1 MSRTKDRIR
10 ESNLRYKQSLGQNF
24 LYDEALLASL
34 AAEAGVT
41 KDEDVL
47 EIGPGCGSLTKH
59 LCENA
64 NRVLAVEL
72 DERLI
77 PLLRAFLDQY
87 KNLTVVQGD
96 VMALNLPEVT
106 KDLKRPFAVVANIPY
121 YITTPLIKLLL
132 TGGLP
137 VSRLALMVQREVA
150 DKILAE
156 PGDEA
161 WGPLSILCR
170 FLCEPRLALDVPAEM
185 FTPPP
190 KVDSAFV
197 VLPLRDR
204 PSVEVKDREMFFRV
218 AGAAFALRRKTM
230 VNNLCASFRMDR
242 EEALRVMAEAGL
254 DEKIRG
260 EKLTLEELAAIADA
274 ITNNSEFRIHNYEF
288 RRTVMSIAKF
298 THVSEAQYSEAM
310 AEREDFLPLEEI
322 PLPKRAT
329 AGSAGYDFVSPLEVT
344 VPAGGSALIPTG
356 VRAEMEPGWVLM
368 LFPRSSLGFRH
379 SLRLSNTVGVI
390 DSDYA
395 FAKNEGHIMV
405 KLRNPLS
412 EPVTIGRG
420 ERFCQGV
427 FLLYGTAE
435 EEQVTAEREGGFGS
449 TDK

>member
-1 MSRTKDRIR
+1 MSKTKERIR

-24 LYDEALLASL
+24 LYDDALLASL

-64 NRVLAVEL
+64 NRVLAIEL

-156 PGDEA
+156 PGEEG

-170 FLCEPRLALDVPAEM
+170 FLCEPRLAVSVPAEM

-197 VLPLRDR
+197 VLPLRDK
-204 PSVEVKDREMFFRV
+204 PAVEVKDREMFFRV
-218 AGAAFALRRKTM
+218 ANAAFALRRKTM

-274 ITNNSEFRIHNYEF
+274 IAANS
-288 RRTVMSIAKF
+288 
-298 THVSEAQYSEAM
+298 
-310 AEREDFLPLEEI
+310 
-322 PLPKRAT
+322 
-329 AGSAGYDFVSPLEVT
+329 
-344 VPAGGSALIPTG
+344 
-356 VRAEMEPGWVLM
+356 
-368 LFPRSSLGFRH
+368 
-379 SLRLSNTVGVI
+379 
-390 DSDYA
+390 
-395 FAKNEGHIMV
+395 
-405 KLRNPLS
+405 
-412 EPVTIGRG
+412 
-420 ERFCQGV
+420 
-427 FLLYGTAE
+427 
-435 EEQVTAEREGGFGS
+435 
-449 TDK
+449 

>member
-1 MSRTKDRIR
+1 MSKTKERIR

-24 LYDEALLASL
+24 LYDDALLASL

-64 NRVLAVEL
+64 NRVLAIEL

-96 VMALNLPEVT
+96 VMALNLREVT
-106 KDLKRPFAVVANIPY
+106 KDLKQPFAVVANIPY
-121 YITTPLIKLLL
+121 YITTSLIKLLL

-156 PGDEA
+156 PGEEG

-170 FLCEPRLALDVPAEM
+170 FLCEPRLAVSVPAEM

-197 VLPLRDR
+197 VLPLRDK
-204 PSVEVKDREMFFRV
+204 PAVEVKDREMFFRV
-218 AGAAFALRRKTM
+218 ANAAFALRRKTM
-230 VNNLCASFRMDR
+230 VNNLCASFRMER

-260 EKLTLEELAAIADA
+260 EKLTLAEIAAIADA
-274 ITNNSEFRIHNYEF
+274 ITGNSGD
-288 RRTVMSIAKF
+288 A
-298 THVSEAQYSEAM
+298 
-310 AEREDFLPLEEI
+310 
-322 PLPKRAT
+322 
-329 AGSAGYDFVSPLEVT
+329 
-344 VPAGGSALIPTG
+344 
-356 VRAEMEPGWVLM
+356 
-368 LFPRSSLGFRH
+368 
-379 SLRLSNTVGVI
+379 
-390 DSDYA
+390 
-395 FAKNEGHIMV
+395 
-405 KLRNPLS
+405 
-412 EPVTIGRG
+412 
-420 ERFCQGV
+420 
-427 FLLYGTAE
+427 
-435 EEQVTAEREGGFGS
+435 
-449 TDK
+449 

>member
-1 MSRTKDRIR
+1 MSKTKDRIR
-10 ESNLRYKQSLGQNF
+10 ESNLRYRQSLGQNF

-64 NRVLAVEL
+64 GRVLAIEL

-150 DKILAE
+150 DKILAN

-204 PSVEVKDREMFFRV
+204 PAVEVKDREMFFRV

-260 EKLTLEELAAIADA
+260 EKLTLEEIARLAD
-274 ITNNSEFRIHNYEF
+274 SIHN
-288 RRTVMSIAKF
+288 S
-298 THVSEAQYSEAM
+298 
-310 AEREDFLPLEEI
+310 
-322 PLPKRAT
+322 
-329 AGSAGYDFVSPLEVT
+329 
-344 VPAGGSALIPTG
+344 
-356 VRAEMEPGWVLM
+356 
-368 LFPRSSLGFRH
+368 
-379 SLRLSNTVGVI
+379 
-390 DSDYA
+390 
-395 FAKNEGHIMV
+395 
-405 KLRNPLS
+405 
-412 EPVTIGRG
+412 
-420 ERFCQGV
+420 
-427 FLLYGTAE
+427 
-435 EEQVTAEREGGFGS
+435 
-449 TDK
+449 

>member
-170 FLCEPRLALDVPAEM
+170 FLCEPRLALEVPAEM

-197 VLPLRDR
+197 VLPLRDK
-204 PSVEVKDREMFFRV
+204 PAVEVKDREMFFRV

-230 VNNLCASFRMDR
+230 VNNLCASFRMER
-242 EEALRVMAEAGL
+242 AEALRTMEEAGL
-254 DEKIRG
+254 NEKVRG
-260 EKLTLEELAAIADA
+260 EKLTLEEIARIADA
-274 ITNNSEFRIHNYEF
+274 IT
-288 RRTVMSIAKF
+288 
-298 THVSEAQYSEAM
+298 
-310 AEREDFLPLEEI
+310 
-322 PLPKRAT
+322 
-329 AGSAGYDFVSPLEVT
+329 G
-344 VPAGGSALIPTG
+344 
-356 VRAEMEPGWVLM
+356 
-368 LFPRSSLGFRH
+368 
-379 SLRLSNTVGVI
+379 
-390 DSDYA
+390 
-395 FAKNEGHIMV
+395 NEG
-405 KLRNPLS
+405 
-412 EPVTIGRG
+412 EDG
-420 ERFCQGV
+420 
-427 FLLYGTAE
+427 
-435 EEQVTAEREGGFGS
+435 
-449 TDK
+449 

>member
-24 LYDEALLASL
+24 LYDDALLASL

-64 NRVLAVEL
+64 NRVLAIEL

-96 VMALNLPEVT
+96 VMALNLREVT
-106 KDLKRPFAVVANIPY
+106 KDLKQPFAVVANIPY

-156 PGDEA
+156 PGEEA

-170 FLCEPRLALDVPAEM
+170 FLCEPRLAVSVPAEM

-197 VLPLRDR
+197 VLPLRDK
-204 PSVEVKDREMFFRV
+204 PAVEVKDREMFFRV
-218 AGAAFALRRKTM
+218 ANAAFALRRKTM
-230 VNNLCASFRMDR
+230 VNNLCASFRMER

-260 EKLTLEELAAIADA
+260 EKLTLAEIAAIADA
-274 ITNNSEFRIHNYEF
+274 ITGNSG
-288 RRTVMSIAKF
+288 
-298 THVSEAQYSEAM
+298 
-310 AEREDFLPLEEI
+310 D
-322 PLPKRAT
+322 
-329 AGSAGYDFVSPLEVT
+329 
-344 VPAGGSALIPTG
+344 
-356 VRAEMEPGWVLM
+356 VR
-368 LFPRSSLGFRH
+368 
-379 SLRLSNTVGVI
+379 
-390 DSDYA
+390 
-395 FAKNEGHIMV
+395 
-405 KLRNPLS
+405 
-412 EPVTIGRG
+412 
-420 ERFCQGV
+420 
-427 FLLYGTAE
+427 
-435 EEQVTAEREGGFGS
+435 
-449 TDK
+449 

>member
-1 MSRTKDRIR
+1 MSKTKERIR

-24 LYDEALLASL
+24 LYDDALLASL

-64 NRVLAVEL
+64 NRVLAIEL

-96 VMALNLPEVT
+96 VMALNLREVT
-106 KDLKRPFAVVANIPY
+106 KDLKQPFAVVANIPY

-156 PGDEA
+156 PGEEA

-170 FLCEPRLALDVPAEM
+170 FLCEPRLAMDVPAEM

-197 VLPLRDR
+197 VLPLRDK
-204 PSVEVKDREMFFRV
+204 PAVEVKDREMFFRV
-218 AGAAFALRRKTM
+218 ANAAFALRRKTM
-230 VNNLCASFRMDR
+230 VNNLCASFRMER

-274 ITNNSEFRIHNYEF
+274 IAANS
-288 RRTVMSIAKF
+288 
-298 THVSEAQYSEAM
+298 
-310 AEREDFLPLEEI
+310 
-322 PLPKRAT
+322 
-329 AGSAGYDFVSPLEVT
+329 
-344 VPAGGSALIPTG
+344 
-356 VRAEMEPGWVLM
+356 
-368 LFPRSSLGFRH
+368 
-379 SLRLSNTVGVI
+379 
-390 DSDYA
+390 
-395 FAKNEGHIMV
+395 
-405 KLRNPLS
+405 
-412 EPVTIGRG
+412 
-420 ERFCQGV
+420 
-427 FLLYGTAE
+427 
-435 EEQVTAEREGGFGS
+435 
-449 TDK
+449 

>member
-170 FLCEPRLALDVPAEM
+170 FLCEPRLALEVPAEM

-197 VLPLRDR
+197 VLPLRDK
-204 PSVEVKDREMFFRV
+204 PAVEVKDREMFFRV
-218 AGAAFALRRKTM
+218 ANAAFALRRKTM

-242 EEALRVMAEAGL
+242 EEAFRVMTEAGL

-260 EKLTLEELAAIADA
+260 EKLTLADLAAIADA
-274 ITNNSEFRIHNYEF
+274 IAANS
-288 RRTVMSIAKF
+288 
-298 THVSEAQYSEAM
+298 
-310 AEREDFLPLEEI
+310 
-322 PLPKRAT
+322 
-329 AGSAGYDFVSPLEVT
+329 
-344 VPAGGSALIPTG
+344 
-356 VRAEMEPGWVLM
+356 
-368 LFPRSSLGFRH
+368 
-379 SLRLSNTVGVI
+379 
-390 DSDYA
+390 
-395 FAKNEGHIMV
+395 
-405 KLRNPLS
+405 
-412 EPVTIGRG
+412 
-420 ERFCQGV
+420 
-427 FLLYGTAE
+427 
-435 EEQVTAEREGGFGS
+435 
-449 TDK
+449 